1 MGMAFPEDQAVLP
14 SAFCFQWPLAFIS
27 KNLFLCSQII
37 PANHFSLLFQPLPW
51 LRIVSISQQAT
62 RMFGVTSV
70 DLAAFSLASS
80 FSDHLYISILFNH
93 KPPSL
98 ASGLWTSR
106 CALVYRLLEKN
117 EKSPDMQYVPISG
130 AQILPGASQHITGGL
145 FLSLHLAGSWV
156 VLGFCSDI
164 ASSRMT
170 FLTGT
175 HLSPAWQRL
184 CVFTCLL
191 ANIGYK

>member
-117 EKSPDMQYVPISG
+117 EKSPICSMCPFLGHKFSQEPASISQAASSSLFTLLVLG
-130 AQILPGASQHITGGL
+130 WCWDFVQILL
-145 FLSLHLAGSWV
+145 L
-156 VLGFCSDI
+156 LG
-164 ASSRMT
+164 
-170 FLTGT
+170 
-175 HLSPAWQRL
+175 
-184 CVFTCLL
+184 
-191 ANIGYK
+191 